1 MKKLAKI
8 SLLLLVFGMMQ
19 VTSVMAQ
26 KYGHVNS
33 GNIIAQ
39 LPETKAAD
47 SQLIAYRDQLVK
59 KGEEM
64 ATAVQTEYQA
74 FATEYQGGGV
84 TPVEAQK
91 KEAYFQA
98 KQQELAQYEQK
109 VMQDMEKRRTEL
121 YQPILERVQTV
132 LDEIGKEGGYSMI
145 FDTSILAGNPILFAE
160 DSVDLNA
167 QVIAKMK

>member
-64 ATAVQTEYQA
+64 ATAVQTE
-74 FATEYQGGGV
+74 
-84 TPVEAQK
+84 
-91 KEAYFQA
+91 
-98 KQQELAQYEQK
+98 ELAQYEQK